1 MPSFQKSSLNI
12 FSCSVEDVFRF
23 KFILLILLAW
33 PADSVRGQITTDS
46 LWSYQSIFKDMD
58 GNHALDHEGEEVIV
72 TGVANV
78 ASGLLHETYL
88 QIFIQNDSLGLPLF
102 SMRIDQPVTSGDSI
116 IAKGKVERY
125 FGMAEV
131 HVESY
136 RVIENVGTP
145 TALPLET
152 IIADKEKYVGMLAEG
167 EGTII
172 EKGHEDNGTYV
183 IISQENNRESLQ
195 VYVSNFHTLHS
206 DFKLDVLSVG
216 DRISVTG
223 ILSEFSPDFPSDR
236 MFKFHLRTPE
246 DLQHL
251 SFPKYYFRMMLLGT
265 SILGVLILGWA
276 ITLRKKVDSKTR
288 EIQLSLKQKELLL
301 KEIHH
306 RVKNSLSIV
315 SGLIE
320 IQRTTT
326 DNSEAIHVL
335 QDSQT
340 RIQSIALI
348 HDKLYKT
355 ESLSD
360 IEMDYYIEDLVRS
373 IHGTFTER
381 KEAVALHF
389 DLANVTL
396 ETDRAVH
403 CGLLINELV
412 VNAFKYAFSPNNKG
426 NLYISL
432 KRYKNNLVLTVSDD
446 GPGLKAKFN
455 SGQQESLGS
464 MLIHSFASHLHA
476 DMEITERAG
485 GGTSFKFQFPYSK
498 GFVRRDKS
506 AYTEQN

>member
-1 MPSFQKSSLNI
+1 M
-12 FSCSVEDVFRF
+12 EDVFRF
-23 KFILLILLAW
+23 NFIFLVLLAW
-33 PADSVRGQITTDS
+33 SANSVRGQITTDS
-46 LWSYQSIFKDMD
+46 LWSYQSVYKDMD
-58 GNHALDHEGEEVIV
+58 GNHILDHEGEDVIV

-88 QIFIQNDSLGLPLF
+88 QIFIQNDSQGLPLF
-102 SMRIDQPVTSGDSI
+102 SMRIDQPIASGDSI
-116 IAKGKVERY
+116 VAKGKVERY
-125 FGMAEV
+125 NGMAEV

-136 RVIENVGTP
+136 RVIENVGAP
-145 TALPLET
+145 TAIPLKT
-152 IIADKEKYVGMLAEG
+152 VIADKEKYVGMIAEG

-172 EKGHEDNGTYV
+172 EKGHEDSGTYV
-183 IISQENNRESLQ
+183 IISKENTRESLQ

-206 DFKLDVLSVG
+206 NFNLDVLSVG

-236 MFKFHLRTPE
+236 TFKFHLRTPE

-251 SFPKYYFRMMLLGT
+251 SFPKYYFRLILLGT
-265 SILGVLILGWA
+265 SLIGILILGWA
-276 ITLRKKVDSKTR
+276 ITLRKQVNSKTR
-288 EIQLSLKQKELLL
+288 DIQLSLKQKELLL

-326 DNSEAIHVL
+326 ENSEAIHVL

-355 ESLSD
+355 DSLSD
-360 IEMDYYIEDLVRS
+360 IEMDYYIEDLVSS

-412 VNAFKYAFSPNNKG
+412 VNAFKYAFSSENNG

-432 KRYKNNLVLTVSDD
+432 KRFKNDLVLTVSDD
-446 GPGLKAKFN
+446 GPGMKTDFS

-464 MLIHSFASHLHA
+464 MLIYSFASHLQA
-476 DMEITERAG
+476 AVKISDRTG
-485 GGTSFKFQFPYSK
+485 GGTSFEFRFPYIK
-498 GFVRRDKS
+498 GIVRRDNPDYS
-506 AYTEQN
+506 RT